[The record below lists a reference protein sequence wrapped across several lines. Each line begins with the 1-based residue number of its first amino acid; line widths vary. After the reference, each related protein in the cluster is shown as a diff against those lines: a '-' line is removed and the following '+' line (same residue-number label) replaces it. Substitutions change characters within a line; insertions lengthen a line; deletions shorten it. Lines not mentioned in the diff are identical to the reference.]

1 MRDDK
6 PNHRR
11 INNFHIEKRPSQI
24 SRSVNELAMLLK
36 DNHNSVIVS
45 DIVPRHDNVNN
56 KANEV
61 NNSLVLMSK
70 EQKIIYHS
78 DSIDRVNSSMRVS
91 DI

>member
-11 INNFHIEKRPSQI
+11 INNFRIEKRTSQI

-61 NNSLVLMSK
+61 NNSLVLMPK